1 MKRVKVQEDKDCWF
15 CWANPTISKELII
28 KETKNEFYLA
38 MPKGPVTDEH
48 FLIVPKQHIAHS
60 LDFTPSQADSYSETV
75 AQVLGFLNG

>member
-28 KETKNEFYLA
+28 KEIKNDFYLA

-48 FLIVPKQHIAHS
+48 FLIVPKSHIAHS
-60 LDFTPSQADSYSETV
+60 LELSPMQTINYHETRALV
-75 AQVLGFLNG
+75 TNYMN